1 MVVTIEYTNEKEAVF
16 DRHEFEWDEHNIDH
30 IARHDVEPWEA
41 EEAVADFGR
50 VPIPARGRSRA
61 GAICMTEVGRT
72 LVVIVERVERA
83 EGPMRRVVTARDAT
97 NNEKGI
103 YRRRSR

>member
-1 MVVTIEYTNEKEAVF
+1 MF
-16 DRHEFEWDEHNIDH
+16 DRYEFEWDENNIDH

-41 EEAVADFGR
+41 EEAVADYER
-50 VPIPARGRSRA
+50 VPIPARGRPRA
-61 GAICMTEVGRT
+61 GAIGMTEVGRT
-72 LVVIVERVERA
+72 LVVIVERVERV
-83 EGPMRRVVTARDAT
+83 GGSKRRVVTARDVT